1 VVELRVEMRSVK
13 MELKYII
20 GIIAVLIV
28 IVGAYMAFGGSGEQ
42 KITIAG
48 STSVQP
54 VAEKLAAAYM
64 KEHPN
69 VKINVQGGGSGVGIK
84 NVAQGVVDIGTSSKE
99 LSSNESAGLKQ
110 YTIGKDGIV
119 VAVNTENSVSGLT
132 KDELKSIFSGNTTN
146 WNEVGGSSAT
156 INVITREDGSGT
168 RKAFEE
174 IVMGKT
180 TKIKSSAIVQSST
193 EAVKQTVK
201 GDPNA
206 IGFISLANLD
216 SSVKALKVNGVAP
229 SEATVADGS
238 YQLQRPFI
246 FLTKGEATG
255 TVKEFIDWVMGPEG
269 QAIVKAEKVVPASS

>member
-1 VVELRVEMRSVK
+1 MD
-13 MELKYII
+13 LKYII
-20 GIIAVLIV
+20 GIVVAVIIL
-28 IVGAYMAFGGSGEQ
+28 VGAYMALGGSGEQ

-84 NVAQGVVDIGTSSKE
+84 NAAQGVVNIGTSSKE
-99 LSSNESAGLKQ
+99 LSFNESAGLKQ

-193 EAVKQTVK
+193 EAVKQTIK

-206 IGFISLANLD
+206 VGFISLANLD
-216 SSVKALKVNGVAP
+216 SSVKALKVNGVSP

-246 FLTKGEATG
+246 FLTKGEPTG
-255 TVKEFIDWVMGPEG
+255 TVKDFIDWVMGPEG

>member
-13 MELKYII
+13 MDLKYII

-28 IVGAYMAFGGSGEQ
+28 AAGAYMALGGGGQQ

-84 NVAQGVVDIGTSSKE
+84 NAAQGVVNIGTSSKS
-99 LSSNESAGLKQ
+99 LSANESAGLKQ

-119 VAVNTENSVSGLT
+119 VAVNTNNSVSDLN
-132 KDELKSIFSGNTTN
+132 KDELKSIFAGNTTN

-156 INVITREDGSGT
+156 IDVITREDGSGT
-168 RKAFEE
+168 RTAFEDM
-174 IVMGKT
+174 IMNK

-206 IGFISLANLD
+206 VGFISLANLD
-216 SSVKALKVNGVAP
+216 SSVKALKVNGVSP

-246 FLTKGEATG
+246 FLTKGEPTG
-255 TVKEFIDWVMGPEG
+255 TVKDFIDWVMGPEG

>member
-1 VVELRVEMRSVK
+1 MRSVK

-20 GIIAVLIV
+20 GIIVVLVV
-28 IVGAYMAFGGSGEQ
+28 IVGAYMALGGSGEQ

-54 VAEKLAAAYM
+54 VAEKLAQAYM

-84 NVAQGVVDIGTSSKE
+84 NVAQGVINIGTSSKS
-99 LSSNESAGLKQ
+99 LSANESAGLKQ
-110 YTIGKDGIV
+110 YTVGHDGIV
-119 VAVNTENSVSGLT
+119 IAVNKNNTVSNLNYNQ
-132 KDELKSIFSGNTTN
+132 LKGIFSGNTTN
-146 WNEVGGSSAT
+146 WNAVGGSSAT
-156 INVITREDGSGT
+156 IDVITREEGSGT
-168 RKAFEE
+168 RTSFEDL
-174 IVMGKT
+174 VMNK

-193 EAVKQTVK
+193 EAVKQSIV

-206 IGFISLANLD
+206 VGFISLANLD
-216 SSVKALKVNGVAP
+216 STVKAVKVNGVAP

-246 FLTKGEATG
+246 FLTKGEPTG

>member
-1 VVELRVEMRSVK
+1 MVELRVEMRSVK

-20 GIIAVLIV
+20 GIVVVLIV

-84 NVAQGVVDIGTSSKE
+84 NAAQGVVDIGTSSKE

>member
-1 VVELRVEMRSVK
+1 MD
-13 MELKYII
+13 LKYII
-20 GIIAVLIV
+20 GIIVVLIV
-28 IVGAYMAFGGSGEQ
+28 AAGAYMALGGGGQQ

-84 NVAQGVVDIGTSSKE
+84 NVAQGVINIGTSSKS
-99 LSSNESAGLKQ
+99 LSANESSGLKQ
-110 YTIGKDGIV
+110 YTIGHDGIV
-119 VAVNTENSVSGLT
+119 IAVNKNNTVTNLNYSQ
-132 KDELKSIFSGNTTN
+132 LKGIFSGNITN
-146 WNEVGGSSAT
+146 WNAVGGSSAT
-156 INVITREDGSGT
+156 IDVITREEGSGT
-168 RKAFEE
+168 RTSFEDL
-174 IVMGKT
+174 VMNK

-193 EAVKQTVK
+193 EAVKQSIV

-206 IGFISLANLD
+206 VGFISLANLD
-216 SSVKALKVNGVAP
+216 STVKAVKVNGVSP

-246 FLTKGEATG
+246 FLTKGEPTG
-255 TVKEFIDWVMGPEG
+255 TVKDFIDWVMGPEG

>member
-1 VVELRVEMRSVK
+1 MVELRVEMRSVK

-84 NVAQGVVDIGTSSKE
+84 NAAQGVVDIGTSSKE